1 MMIRIINDRVK
12 VRLKLR
18 VRELRLETI
27 LEKFRIR
34 QRISIMI
41 NLKLN

>member
-12 VRLKLR
+12 VRLSLR

-34 QRISIMI
+34 QRITI